1 MRKSVPKVL
10 LSLVLCLALLAAAA
24 LSTAAVAEAAEKTA
38 EESVILLTG
47 TQEEPV
53 VLGEGQRVF
62 LFRVID
68 PEANE
73 SWFEIHTDSENVGE
87 ALLSAG
93 LIEGAQ
99 TEYGL
104 YVTSVVGIELIWS
117 EENPVYWAFYVNDE
131 YAQTGVDS
139 TPVEADAV
147 YMFKAE

>member
-53 VLGEGQRVF
+53 VLGEGQLAF

-93 LIEGAQ
+93 LIEGAE